1 MANTIS
7 DTARTNL
14 LAELVLSSSPFSNV
28 DLMALVRN
36 DVGQTTW
43 TFTPA
48 SDAVNYWN
56 YLESLRP

>member
-1 MANTIS
+1 MPSIS

-14 LAELVLSSSPFSNV
+14 LAELGLTSSTLSNV
-28 DLMALVRN
+28 DLMKLVRA

-43 TFTPA
+43 TFTDA
-48 SDAVNYWN
+48 SDAVNYWQ

>member
-1 MANTIS
+1 MSSIS

-14 LAELVLSSSPFSNV
+14 LTELTLSSSPLSNV

-43 TFTPA
+43 TFTA
-48 SDAVNYWN
+48 ATDAVNYWQ